1 MLVAPGR
8 VERAGTAAGSQ
19 ESIRSMILNFLGLRP
34 GRVLCSALAGAA
46 LGAIALTAG
55 AAERGGAGAP
65 GVIAVDSAM
74 VSRTDVPVYLEGLG
88 TVQAFYTATITAR
101 IDGALDRVDFTEGQ
115 MVQKGALLA
124 QIDPRP
130 AQAALDQAVATQARD
145 AANLAGA
152 QRDMTRYEALIP
164 QNLVSRQ
171 QLDSQRALVEQLQA
185 QVQVDKAAIDNARTQ
200 LDYTRITAPFAGRTG
215 LRQVDPGN
223 IVHAAD
229 TRGIVVVTQMQPIAI
244 IFTLPEDALQSI
256 NRALAAGPV
265 AVTALSRDGTTAF
278 DTGTLALVDNQ
289 IDPTTGT
296 MRLKAT
302 FPNLHNTLW
311 PGQFVNTRVLVQ
323 RQRDALTVPNSAIEH
338 GPNGPFAYVIKPDS
352 TVEARAITLGVQSG
366 DLTVVSTG
374 LAPGEQ
380 VVTSNQ
386 YRLQPG
392 AHVHSSALLALPGKA
407 GAPDELARRRAP

>member
-1 MLVAPGR
+1 VLAVA
-8 VERAGTAAGSQ
+8 AIGSV
-19 ESIRSMILNFLGLRP
+19 GLR
-34 GRVLCSALAGAA
+34 AH
-46 LGAIALTAG
+46 
-55 AAERGGAGAP
+55 AAERQGAP
-65 GVIAVDSAM
+65 GAIAVDSAL
-74 VSRTDVPVYLEGLG
+74 VSRTDVPIYLEGLG
-88 TVQAFYTATITAR
+88 TVQAYYTATITAR

-130 AQAALDQAVATQARD
+130 MQAAFDSAVATQARD

-152 QRDMTRYEALIP
+152 QRDMVRYDALIP

-185 QVQVDKAAIDNARTQ
+185 QIQVDKAAIDNARTQ

-215 LRQVDPGN
+215 LRLVDPGN

-229 TRGIVVVTQMQPIAI
+229 TRGIAVLTQMQPIAVV
-244 IFTLPEDALQSI
+244 FTLPEDALLSVNQ
-256 NRALAAGPV
+256 ALAAGTVP
-265 AVTALSRDGTTAF
+265 VTALSRDGKTAL
-278 DTGTLALVDNQ
+278 DTGSLTLVDNQ

-302 FPNLHNTLW
+302 FPNTHSTLW

-323 RQRDALTVPNSAIEH
+323 RERNAITVPSSAIEH
-338 GPNGPFAYVIKPDS
+338 GPGGPFTYVIKADS
-352 TVEARAITLGVQSG
+352 TVEARPLTLGAQSG

-374 LAPGEQ
+374 LATGEQ

-392 AHVHSSALLALPGKA
+392 THVHSTALMALPGKA
-407 GAPDELARRRAP
+407 SAPDEVARRRAT

>member
-8 VERAGTAAGSQ
+8 VVRVPMAAGLQ
-19 ESIRSMILNFLGLRP
+19 EMIRSMILNSFRLRA

-46 LGAIALTAG
+46 LGTHGLAAL
-55 AAERGGAGAP
+55 AAERSGAGAP

-74 VSRTDVPVYLEGLG
+74 VSRTDIPVYLEGLG

-101 IDGALDRVDFTEGQ
+101 IDGALDKVDFTEGQ

-130 AQAALDQAVATQARD
+130 SQAALDQAIATQARD

-171 QLDSQRALVEQLQA
+171 QLDTQRALVEQLQA
-185 QVQVDKAAIDNARTQ
+185 QVQVDKAAIDSARTQ

-215 LRQVDPGN
+215 LRMVDPGN

-229 TRGIVVVTQMQPIAI
+229 TRGIAVLTQMQPIAVV
-244 IFTLPEDALQSI
+244 FTLPEDALLSVNQ
-256 NRALAAGPV
+256 ALAAGTVP
-265 AVTALSRDGTTAF
+265 VTALSRDGKTAL
-278 DTGTLALVDNQ
+278 DTGSLTLVDNQ

-302 FPNLHNTLW
+302 FPNTHSTLW

-323 RQRDALTVPNSAIEH
+323 RERNAITVPSSAIEH
-338 GPNGPFAYVIKPDS
+338 GPGGPFTYVIKADS
-352 TVEARAITLGVQSG
+352 TVEARPLTLGAQSG

-374 LAPGEQ
+374 LATGEQ

-392 AHVHSSALLALPGKA
+392 THVHSTALMALPGKA
-407 GAPDELARRRAP
+407 SAPDEVARRRAT

>member
-1 MLVAPGR
+1 M
-8 VERAGTAAGSQ
+8 T
-19 ESIRSMILNFLGLRP
+19 LNFFAL
-34 GRVLCSALAGAA
+34 ALAGSALVAAA
-46 LGAIALTAG
+46 LPAG
-55 AAERGGAGAP
+55 AAERQGGAPAP
-65 GVIAVDSAM
+65 GTIAVDSAIA
-74 VSRTDVPVYLEGLG
+74 SRVDVPIYLEGLG

-101 IDGALDRVDFTEGQ
+101 IDGALERVDFTEGQ

-130 AQAALDQAVATQARD
+130 SQAALDQAIAMQARD

-152 QRDMTRYEALIP
+152 QRDMDRYNALIG

-200 LDYTRITAPFAGRTG
+200 LDYTRITAPFSGRTG
-215 LRQVDPGN
+215 LRLVDPGN

-244 IFTLPEDALQSI
+244 LFTLPEDALQSV
-256 NRALAAGPV
+256 NKALGAGPV
-265 AVTALSRDGTTAF
+265 PVTALSRDGKTAL
-278 DTGTLALVDNQ
+278 DTGTLTLVDNQ

-302 FPNLHNTLW
+302 FPNLHSTLW

-323 RQRDALTVPNSAIEH
+323 RQHDALTVPNAAIEH
-338 GPNGPFAYVIKPDS
+338 GPAGPFAYVIKADS
-352 TVEARAITLGVQSG
+352 TVEVRALTLGIQSG
-366 DLTVVSTG
+366 DLTVISAG

-392 AHVHSSALLALPGKA
+392 TSVHSSALLALPGRA
-407 GAPDELARRRAP
+407 GGADEVARRRAP

>member
-1 MLVAPGR
+1 
-8 VERAGTAAGSQ
+8 
-19 ESIRSMILNFLGLRP
+19 
-34 GRVLCSALAGAA
+34 
-46 LGAIALTAG
+46 
-55 AAERGGAGAP
+55 
-65 GVIAVDSAM
+65 VIAVDSAI
-74 VSRTDVPVYLEGLG
+74 VSRTDVPIYLEGLG

-101 IDGALDRVDFTEGQ
+101 IDGALDRVDFIEGQ

-130 AQAALDQAVATQARD
+130 TQAALDQAIATQARD

-152 QRDMTRYEALIP
+152 QRDMDRYQALIP

-171 QLDSQRALVEQLQA
+171 QLDTQRALVEQLQA

-215 LRQVDPGN
+215 LRMVDPGN

-256 NRALAAGPV
+256 NQALAAGPV
-265 AVTALSRDGTTAF
+265 PVTALSRDGKTAF
-278 DTGTLALVDNQ
+278 DTGSLALVDNQ

-323 RQRDALTVPNSAIEH
+323 RQHAALTVPNSAIEH
-338 GPNGPFAYVIKPDS
+338 GPDGPFAYVIKADS
-352 TVEARAITLGVQSG
+352 TVEARPIKLGVQSE
-366 DLTVVSTG
+366 DLTVVSAG
-374 LAPGEQ
+374 LAAGEQ

-392 AHVHSSALLALPGKA
+392 AHVHSTALLALPGKA
-407 GAPDELARRRAP
+407 SAPDEVARRRAP

>member
-1 MLVAPGR
+1 VR
-8 VERAGTAAGSQ
+8 VGTAAGLQ
-19 ESIRSMILNFLGLRP
+19 EIIRSMILNFLGLRP
-34 GRVLCSALAGAA
+34 GRVVCSLLAGAA
-46 LGAIALTAG
+46 LGAIGLAVP
-55 AAERGGAGAP
+55 AAERSGAGGAG
-65 GVIAVDSAM
+65 VIPVDSAR
-74 VSRTDVPVYLEGLG
+74 VSRTDVPVYLDGLG

-130 AQAALDQAVATQARD
+130 SQAALDQAVATQARD

-215 LRQVDPGN
+215 LRMVDPGN

-256 NRALAAGPV
+256 NRALSSGPV
-265 AVTALSRDGTTAF
+265 PVTALSRDGTTAF

-289 IDPTTGT
+289 IDPSTGT

-323 RQRDALTVPNSAIEH
+323 RQHDALTVPNSAVEH
-338 GPNGPFAYVIKPDS
+338 GPNGPFAYVIKADS

-366 DLTVVSTG
+366 ELTVVSTG

-407 GAPDELARRRAP
+407 GAPDEVARRQAP